1 MKRVLR
7 RGGSI
12 VLCACLAAL
21 AAHPARALTPVGARH
36 GMVVTASAPATA
48 AGVEILRHGGN
59 AVDAAVAVGFALAVT
74 YPAAGNIGGGGFMLV
89 RMADGRTV
97 AIDYREVAPAAATR
111 DMYLDAHGEPT
122 PGASKRGPRAAG
134 VPGTV
139 AGLALALQRYGTMD
153 LATVMRPAIDLARRG
168 VPVSYAMYRSIV
180 EEDKGEA
187 LADFHTFPTT
197 ARVFLENGE
206 AYAVGDTLRQP
217 DLAWTLEQI
226 ARGGADAFYRGA
238 VAERIERAIQR
249 DGGIITK
256 ADLAAYRPVIR
267 EPLTGTYRGY
277 TIHTMPLPSSGGII
291 LIGLL
296 HALEGDDVSALGHN
310 SAAFIHRFAEL
321 CNRYYADR
329 AFYLGDPDFAHA
341 PVQGLASRAYA
352 SRVRAAI
359 DTVRHTPGRQ
369 IARGDSAWLWRAS
382 RLPEESRE
390 TTHFSIVD
398 ASGNAVANTYT
409 LNESFGS
416 RYVVAGA
423 GFLLNDEMDDFSI
436 KPGAPNAYGL
446 LGGSANAIAPGKRM
460 LSSMT
465 PTIVTRDD
473 KLFLVIGSPGGG
485 RIITSICQV
494 LIDVIDHGMNL
505 EDAVAA
511 PRVHS
516 QWLPDKLD
524 VEPVGF
530 PRETVAALEAR
541 GHTVDATYGYWGQ
554 VHAIMVDAKRGLL
567 LGAADPRAGD
577 GRAAG
582 Y

>member
-1 MKRVLR
+1 
-7 RGGSI
+7 
-12 VLCACLAAL
+12 
-21 AAHPARALTPVGARH
+21 
-36 GMVVTASAPATA
+36 
-48 AGVEILRHGGN
+48 
-59 AVDAAVAVGFALAVT
+59 
-74 YPAAGNIGGGGFMLV
+74 MLV

-97 AIDYREVAPAAATR
+97 AIDYRETAPAAATR
-111 DMYLDAHGEPT
+111 DMYLDAQGEPT
-122 PGASKRGPRAAG
+122 PRASSRGPRAAG

-139 AGLALALQRYGTMD
+139 AGLALALERYGTMD
-153 LATVMRPAIDLARRG
+153 LATVMHPAIDLARRG
-168 VPVSYAMYRSIV
+168 VPVGYPMYRSIV
-180 EEDKGEA
+180 EEDRGEA
-187 LADFHTFPTT
+187 LADFRTFPTT
-197 ARVFLENGE
+197 ARVFLRNGE

-238 VAERIERAIQR
+238 VAERIERAIRR

-296 HALEGDDVSALGHN
+296 HALEGEDVAALGHN
-310 SAAFIHRFAEL
+310 SAAFVHRFAEL

-329 AFYLGDPDFAHA
+329 AFYLGDPAFAPA
-341 PVQGLASRAYA
+341 PALGLASRAYA
-352 SRVRAAI
+352 LRVRAGI
-359 DTVRHTPGRQ
+359 DTARHTPGRQ
-369 IARGDSAWLWRAS
+369 IAHGDSAWLWRAS
-382 RLPEESRE
+382 RTPEESRE

-416 RYVVAGA
+416 RYVVEGA

-465 PTIVTRDD
+465 PTIVTRDG
-473 KLFLVIGSPGGG
+473 KLFLVLGSPGGG

-494 LIDVIDHGMNL
+494 LINVIDHGMNL
-505 EDAVAA
+505 QDAVAA
-511 PRVHS
+511 ARVHS
-516 QWLPDKLD
+516 QWLPDKVD

-530 PRETVAALEAR
+530 PRDVVAALEAR

-554 VHAIMVDAKRGLL
+554 VHAILFDPKRGLL